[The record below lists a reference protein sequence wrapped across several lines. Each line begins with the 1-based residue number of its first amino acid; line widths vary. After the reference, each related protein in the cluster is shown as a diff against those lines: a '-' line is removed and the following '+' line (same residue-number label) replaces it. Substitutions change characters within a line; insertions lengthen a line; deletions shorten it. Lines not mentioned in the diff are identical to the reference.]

1 MKLGLHTEKSK
12 THDFDHSAV
21 VHRHLKENQA
31 HILVRLYHV
40 CNAQVNCNYN
50 LGRQAQESAVV
61 QWSLPCHL

>member
-1 MKLGLHTEKSK
+1 MEKSK
-12 THDFDHSAV
+12 THDFDHLAV

-61 QWSLPCHL
+61 Q